1 VPRRRWLLANLFLV
15 TVGCTVPN
23 PAYLGSDLVDGGGGE
38 PGGLDAL
45 GSGGQGGSPGDGSL
59 DLRKADGPSL
69 DVAPGTPDLNVG
81 DAVKPPGGDTA
92 PVTPDAA
99 PMMPDTAPVTPD
111 AAPVIPDTAPVT
123 PDLRPD
129 LPAPPAEVN
138 PPPPVPM
145 GTGLRGQYFDGSEL
159 EKGDTGKLVLQR
171 TEGPIDFDWGT
182 GSVTSDIDDDWF
194 SVRWTGQVMPL
205 HSETYVFRTVSDEG
219 VRLWVNGTQV
229 INSWVQQSTGRNG
242 NPIFLEAYHRYDIKL
257 EYFEQTGSASVHLYW
272 SSPSQPSQLVPKVC
286 LYAP

>member
-1 VPRRRWLLANLFLV
+1 M

-23 PAYLGSDLVDGGGGE
+23 PAYVESSLVDAGGGE
-38 PGGLDAL
+38 PGGLDSL
-45 GSGGQGGSPGDGSL
+45 GSGGGAGAQGDGSL
-59 DLRKADGPSL
+59 DLRKGDGPST
-69 DVAPGTPDLNVG
+69 DVPPATPDLNVG
-81 DAVKPPGGDTA
+81 EVANPPGGDTA
-92 PVTPDAA
+92 PVIPDVAPVVPDA
-99 PMMPDTAPVTPD
+99 MPVVPD
-111 AAPVIPDTAPVT
+111 AAPVIPDAAPVA

-194 SVRWTGQVMPL
+194 SVRWTGTVMPL
-205 HSETYVFRTVSDEG
+205 HSESYVFRTVSDEG
-219 VRLWVNGTQV
+219 VRLWVNGMPI
-229 INSWVQQSTGRNG
+229 INSWVQQSTSRNG
-242 NPIFLEAYHRYDIKL
+242 APITLTAYQRYDIRL

-272 SSPSQPSQLVPKVC
+272 SSPSQPSQLVPKAC